1 VKESSPLLDAET
13 KMIKKICLHFRV
25 ICKIKEQGY
34 KSSINQGHQQCI
46 ATTNKIAQKCG
57 TVLLSKKEIE
67 TEGQVIC
74 QVYSVGTVDNN
85 AMLVISFLQVS
96 DHENVAQKLKKSLVF
111 T

>member
-13 KMIKKICLHFRV
+13 KMKKKICLHFRV
-25 ICKIKEQGY
+25 ICKIKEHGY
-34 KSSINQGHQQCI
+34 KSSINQGQQQCI

-57 TVLLSKKEIE
+57 TILLSKKNE
-67 TEGQVIC
+67 TGGQVIC
-74 QVYSVGTVDNN
+74 QAYSVGTVDNN

-96 DHENVAQKLKKSLVF
+96 NHENVAQKLKKSLVF